1 MQVEEAKILL
11 GFPPNSRPDP
21 SQVKAAYRKK
31 VWESHPD
38 LFPDDQKLGAESKF
52 KSISEAYSCLESGRD
67 RPCLGYIRINGD
79 DMFCAKWMNAAVIES
94 LELLN
99 SSSFGFT
106 TLQIRTHLL
115 CDVKGQRYS
124 RAGVY
129 SRVVKTGVPRT
140 YAYAKRG
147 NAWLIG
153 APFLLIVL
161 GTIGLG
167 GIKANKAYNMQKQ
180 TFPSHN
186 PFLP

>member
-38 LFPDDQKLGAESKF
+38 LFPDDQKLRAESKF
-52 KSISEAYSCLESGRD
+52 KSISQAYTCLESG
-67 RPCLGYIRINGD
+67 
-79 DMFCAKWMNAAVIES
+79 
-94 LELLN
+94 
-99 SSSFGFT
+99 
-106 TLQIRTHLL
+106 
-115 CDVKGQRYS
+115 DVKGQRYS
-124 RAGVY
+124 RAGV
-129 SRVVKTGVPRT
+129 VKTGVPRT
-140 YAYAKRG
+140 YASAKRG

-153 APFLLIVL
+153 APFLFIVL

-167 GIKANKAYNMQKQ
+167 GVKANRAYNMQKQ

>member
-1 MQVEEAKILL
+1 MILL
-11 GFPPNSRPDP
+11 VVRWTRVQAEPHAKNE
-21 SQVKAAYRKK
+21 VKAAYRKK

-38 LFPDDQKLGAESKF
+38 LFPDDQKLHAESMF
-52 KSISEAYSCLESGRD
+52 KSISEAYSCLESG
-67 RPCLGYIRINGD
+67 
-79 DMFCAKWMNAAVIES
+79 
-94 LELLN
+94 
-99 SSSFGFT
+99 
-106 TLQIRTHLL
+106 
-115 CDVKGQRYS
+115 DVKGQHYS
-124 RAGVY
+124 RSGMY

-167 GIKANKAYNMQKQ
+167 GVKANRAYNMQKQ

>member
-1 MQVEEAKILL
+1 MQEEEAKILL

-38 LFPDDQKLGAESKF
+38 LFPDDQKLRAESKF
-52 KSISEAYSCLESGRD
+52 KSISEAYSCLE
-67 RPCLGYIRINGD
+67 
-79 DMFCAKWMNAAVIES
+79 
-94 LELLN
+94 
-99 SSSFGFT
+99 FG
-106 TLQIRTHLL
+106 
-115 CDVKGQRYS
+115 DVKGQHYS
-124 RAGVY
+124 RSGVY
-129 SRVVKTGVPRT
+129 SRVVRTGVPRT

-167 GIKANKAYNMQKQ
+167 GIKANRAYNMQKQ

>member
-1 MQVEEAKILL
+1 MQEEEAKILL

-21 SQVKAAYRKK
+21 SQVLLLPHSSSILGFDCTIRVKAAYRKK

-38 LFPDDQKLGAESKF
+38 LFPDDQKLHAESMF
-52 KSISEAYSCLESGRD
+52 KSISEAYSCLESG
-67 RPCLGYIRINGD
+67 
-79 DMFCAKWMNAAVIES
+79 
-94 LELLN
+94 
-99 SSSFGFT
+99 
-106 TLQIRTHLL
+106 
-115 CDVKGQRYS
+115 DVKGQHYS
-124 RAGVY
+124 RSGGY

-167 GIKANKAYNMQKQ
+167 GVKANRAYNMQKQ

>member
-1 MQVEEAKILL
+1 MDTC
-11 GFPPNSRPDP
+11 PSRASP
-21 SQVKAAYRKK
+21 SSKKKRAYRKK

-38 LFPDDQKLGAESKF
+38 LFPDDQKLHAESMF
-52 KSISEAYSCLESGRD
+52 KSLT
-67 RPCLGYIRINGD
+67 L
-79 DMFCAKWMNAAVIES
+79 VS
-94 LELLN
+94 L
-99 SSSFGFT
+99 FAG
-106 TLQIRTHLL
+106 
-115 CDVKGQRYS
+115 DVKGQHYS
-124 RAGVY
+124 RSGGY

-167 GIKANKAYNMQKQ
+167 GVKANRAYNMQKQ

>member
-1 MQVEEAKILL
+1 MQEEEAKILL
-11 GFPPNSRPDP
+11 GFPPNSLPDP

-38 LFPDDQKLGAESKF
+38 LFPDDQKLHAESMF
-52 KSISEAYSCLESGRD
+52 KSISEAYSCLESG
-67 RPCLGYIRINGD
+67 G
-79 DMFCAKWMNAAVIES
+79 
-94 LELLN
+94 
-99 SSSFGFT
+99 
-106 TLQIRTHLL
+106 
-115 CDVKGQRYS
+115 
-124 RAGVY
+124 Y

-167 GIKANKAYNMQKQ
+167 GVKANR
-180 TFPSHN
+180 S
-186 PFLP
+186 L

>member
-52 KSISEAYSCLESGRD
+52 KSISEAYSCLESG
-67 RPCLGYIRINGD
+67 
-79 DMFCAKWMNAAVIES
+79 
-94 LELLN
+94 
-99 SSSFGFT
+99 
-106 TLQIRTHLL
+106 
-115 CDVKGQRYS
+115 DVKGQRYS

-167 GIKANKAYNMQKQ
+167 GIKANKLVPHGIYSAKTNVPVSQSFSSLILSLFQ
-180 TFPSHN
+180 HN
-186 PFLP
+186 ILYPLYVP

>member
-38 LFPDDQKLGAESKF
+38 LFPDDQKQVAESKF
-52 KSISEAYSCLESGRD
+52 KSISEAYSCLESG
-67 RPCLGYIRINGD
+67 
-79 DMFCAKWMNAAVIES
+79 
-94 LELLN
+94 
-99 SSSFGFT
+99 
-106 TLQIRTHLL
+106 
-115 CDVKGQRYS
+115 DVKGQRYY

-129 SRVVKTGVPRT
+129 SRVVKTGVPGT
-140 YAYAKRG
+140 YSSAKRG
-147 NAWLIG
+147 NRWLIG

-167 GIKANKAYNMQKQ
+167 GIKANRAYNLQKQ
-180 TFPSHN
+180 TYPSHN

>member
-11 GFPPNSRPDP
+11 GFSPASRPDP
-21 SQVKAAYRKK
+21 CQVKAAYRKK

-38 LFPDDQKLGAESKF
+38 LFPDDQKLTAESKF
-52 KSISEAYSCLESGRD
+52 KSISEAYSCLESG
-67 RPCLGYIRINGD
+67 
-79 DMFCAKWMNAAVIES
+79 
-94 LELLN
+94 
-99 SSSFGFT
+99 
-106 TLQIRTHLL
+106 
-115 CDVKGQRYS
+115 DVKGRQYS
-124 RAGVY
+124 SAGVY

-140 YAYAKRG
+140 YASAKRG
-147 NAWLIG
+147 NPWLIG

-167 GIKANKAYNMQKQ
+167 GIKANRAYNQQKQ